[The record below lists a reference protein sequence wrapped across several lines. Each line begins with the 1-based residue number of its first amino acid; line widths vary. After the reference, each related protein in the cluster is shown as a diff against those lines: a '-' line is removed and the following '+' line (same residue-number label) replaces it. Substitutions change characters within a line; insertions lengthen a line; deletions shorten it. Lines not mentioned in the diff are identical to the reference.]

1 MLLKTL
7 IDRLFKRILEKTDFF
22 LLLSRKLPLFDLP
35 SICRKQP

>member
-7 IDRLFKRILEKTDFF
+7 IDRLFKRILEKTDIF
-22 LLLSRKLPLFDLP
+22 LLLSMKLPLFDLP